1 MVQKTRP
8 QAETLS
14 GSPQPNFTGY
24 SVNPIISK
32 RTPTANDT
40 GYPLGQVWVDKS
52 NDSYWAL
59 TSVSA
64 GVATWQVLGAGGGSI
79 ATINLQPPIA
89 GNFNIVGTANQIAVT
104 PGAGQDTLSVTS
116 PFIAPGSITA
126 TSTITAGTGIT
137 STTGDIDATAG
148 TLRSGN
154 GIVTTGNVA
163 LTNGNL
169 SMQTAGNKFN
179 IATGANASV
188 GISAAMIGGTTT
200 VATTAVTASSLIF
213 LTVDVQDLANAGQIS
228 APTVSIVPGVSF
240 VINSSNGA
248 DTSTVKWWIIN

>member
-89 GNFNIVGTANQIAVT
+89 GNFNIVGTANQITAST
-104 PGAGQDTLSVTS
+104 SSGTTTLSTPS
-116 PFIAPGSITA
+116 TFIAPGSIA
-126 TSTITAGTGIT
+126 STTTLTGGTGIT
-137 STTGDIDATAG
+137 ATTGNIIATAG
-148 TLRSGN
+148 NLQLN
-154 GIVTTGNVA
+154 GTTNSV
-163 LTNGNL
+163 
-169 SMQTAGNKFN
+169 K
-179 IATGANASV
+179 INASAPTTSAV
-188 GISAAMIGGTTT
+188 GFVTLSGSATTT
-200 VATTAVTASSLIF
+200 LTSSAITASSIILF
-213 LTVDVQDLANAGQIS
+213 SLKTLGTLTASAITYTTTAGS
-228 APTVSIVPGVSF
+228 ATITPAGST
-240 VINSSNGA
+240 
-248 DTSTVKWWIIN
+248 DTSVYGYLIIN